1 MSLETS
7 RLILLPCAPEQLL
20 ALIEHPERFEELIGF
35 PAADGLR
42 EFFVLGWV
50 SPKWLAA
57 LRSASGP
64 DPWRYGFFV
73 LDREGR
79 CVIGTAG
86 FKGPPDASGMVEI
99 AYGIAPAGLV
109 LPSPRQSRSLW
120 TNRLGGLRPSLKSP
134 ARK

>member
-42 EFFVLGWV
+42 EFFVSGWV

-120 TNRLGGLRPSLKSP
+120 TNCLGGLRPSCLHCCKS
-134 ARK
+134 